1 MDEDMQA
8 LFMQARI
15 VRLANLRWGIPLAD
29 TARLLMESGALD
41 YVRESFDYFHLEGDE
56 AVLDDVESYL
66 LSRGLRVWL

>member
-29 TARLLMESGALD
+29 TARLLMTAAF
-41 YVRESFDYFHLEGDE
+41 VIQVAE
-56 AVLDDVESYL
+56 ARL
-66 LSRGLRVWL
+66 